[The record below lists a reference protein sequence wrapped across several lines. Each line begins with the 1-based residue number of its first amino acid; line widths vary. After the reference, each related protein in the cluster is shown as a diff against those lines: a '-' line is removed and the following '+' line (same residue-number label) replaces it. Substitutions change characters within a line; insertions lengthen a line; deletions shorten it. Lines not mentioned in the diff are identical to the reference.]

1 MRKVIT
7 ETRTIETDVCDICE
21 GYEEWGMWTLPSYF
35 ASESVTLCRRHMTE
49 VAAAME
55 AALGS
60 LRERERSRHDQ

>member
-21 GYEEWGMWTLPSYF
+21 GYDEYRMWTLPSYF
-35 ASESVTLCRRHMTE
+35 TAESVTLCERHMTA

-55 AALGS
+55 EVLAS
-60 LRERERSRHDQ
+60 LRARERIGHDR